1 MKLIYPQVVV
11 LTGAGIS
18 AESGISTFRDQNGLW
33 QNHRIEEV
41 ASPDAFR
48 RNPAMVH
55 QFYNQRR
62 AQLQL
67 PEIQPNAA
75 HLALVEFEKV
85 QLEAGGRFTLISQ
98 NVDDLHQRAGS
109 QNLLSMH
116 GQLLRARCSLS
127 GQTQAWSG
135 TLSLEDKCSCCEPA
149 QALRPDIVWFGETPY
164 HLDACY
170 KAVEQADLFI
180 SIGTSGRVYPAAGF
194 LDAAES
200 AYCIE
205 LNMEK
210 TSPDFEDGL
219 YGPATQVVPS
229 FFHFLIEQM
238 RSGTS

>member
-1 MKLIYPQVVV
+1 ETYLS
-11 LTGAGIS
+11 T
-18 AESGISTFRDQNGLW
+18 SGCVN
-33 QNHRIEEV
+33 
-41 ASPDAFR
+41 R
-48 RNPAMVH
+48 RWH
-55 QFYNQRR
+55 F
-62 AQLQL
+62 
-67 PEIQPNAA
+67 
-75 HLALVEFEKV
+75 
-85 QLEAGGRFTLISQ
+85 
-98 NVDDLHQRAGS
+98 
-109 QNLLSMH
+109 
-116 GQLLRARCSLS
+116 CS